1 MVLPMPTL
9 FIHVLLHSKGKL
21 ALITHGRS
29 EQLGVGHSIWVMRE
43 YGVAE
48 SWNKIC
54 FLPYERLSDCS
65 AFTMCGSLLIYRDFL
80 TEPNNPKSKY
90 EFLSVET
97 ETVQEKKDPDIQY
110 PSLVPTF
117 MESLVLLDG
126 ANMVSY

>member
-1 MVLPMPTL
+1 M
-9 FIHVLLHSKGKL
+9 GD
-21 ALITHGRS
+21 
-29 EQLGVGHSIWVMRE
+29 EE

-65 AFTMCGSLLIYRDFL
+65 AFTKCGSLLIYRDFL

-90 EFLSVET
+90 EYLSVET

-110 PSLVPTF
+110 PFTY
-117 MESLVLLDG
+117 
-126 ANMVSY
+126 SYFPGEPCFT